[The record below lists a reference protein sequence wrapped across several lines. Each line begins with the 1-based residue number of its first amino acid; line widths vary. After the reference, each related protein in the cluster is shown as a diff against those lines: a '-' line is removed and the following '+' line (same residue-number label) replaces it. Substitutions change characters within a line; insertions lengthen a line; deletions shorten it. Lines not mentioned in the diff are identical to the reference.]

1 MTQARAD
8 LLPQPNIC
16 YLLCG
21 TDVWIR
27 PENPYYPDPASPMT
41 LALEKSDS
49 GQSYLRPGS
58 PHFLCNS
65 WYRSLTHARANL
77 PPGPNIS
84 HSGGKREVWL
94 NLEPFDIQDPTFPMA
109 LCDTNVWLRLE
120 QTFPPDPIFTMTFLW
135 HRSLTQARTILSPTP
150 PSTIVHR
157 ILTTCHS
164 QFLLWSQQSPCPQAT
179 NATLGLL

>member
-49 GQSYLRPGS
+49 GQSYHRPGTPIS
-58 PHFLCNS
+58 YLGHLQH
-65 WYRSLTHARANL
+65 RILIQTRANL
-77 PPGPNIS
+77 PPN
-84 HSGGKREVWL
+84 
-94 NLEPFDIQDPTFPMA
+94 PTFHKPM
-109 LCDTNVWLRLE
+109 
-120 QTFPPDPIFTMTFLW
+120 
-135 HRSLTQARTILSPTP
+135 
-150 PSTIVHR
+150 VHR
-157 ILTTCHS
+157 ILTTRPQPIFALEPTFTMPTCCHCHFGHS
-164 QFLLWSQQSPCPQAT
+164 
-179 NATLGLL
+179 LGLLQGTCDVWTLKEVVSGWYISKTYQA